1 MDTIFMNSKNS
12 NSSDPHRLI
21 LNLSDQIDL
30 RSSDMKY
37 WPYQIYIEIYKK
49 FHTEKRN
56 FMWRDKFELPD
67 E

>member
-37 WPYQIYIEIYKK
+37 WPYQILASSI
-49 FHTEKRN
+49 HRN
-56 FMWRDKFELPD
+56 I
-67 E
+67 